1 MAQSEK
7 KYLEAEKLMKEAD
20 KLTTK
25 TLFRW
30 KPDWESASTMYENA
44 GTYFKNA
51 KVPERA
57 KDAFIRAANC
67 FENMN
72 LGFSA
77 GKNYDAAAMM
87 AKDLNSSEEAADLYE
102 KASMF
107 YRQENS
113 PDKAAETLL
122 KASKCVEDLNPD
134 RAIQLSIAACDLY
147 QEEEKELFSGQAFR
161 STISLLLRNNK
172 IIQTIELLTKQQ
184 TIFEKTKNTHDL
196 HKNFLSLIVL
206 HLHRGDSVAANLVWE
221 TSCSNYPDFPVT
233 KEGKASAELLDAFE
247 RSDPEALQ
255 KCVKQQ
261 VFEFLDNQIAKL
273 AKGLKI
279 TGGGTEKEDMS

>member
-20 KLTTK
+20 KLYFTFLTTFISIEFLHFFQNDK
-25 TLFRW
+25 NSFSLETWLGIGFNNVRKRRHIFQKCKSTRKSERCLHKSSKLLW
-30 KPDWESASTMYENA
+30 KYEPVTRETKFDVFGKFNFLL
-44 GTYFKNA
+44 YIW
-51 KVPERA
+51 R
-57 KDAFIRAANC
+57 
-67 FENMN
+67 
-72 LGFSA
+72 GFSA

-122 KASKCVEDLNPD
+122 KASKYGTHWPPPLFFFWMNSSELTKISMFFQIRCVEDLNPD

-172 IIQTIELLTKQQ
+172 
-184 TIFEKTKNTHDL
+184 
-196 HKNFLSLIVL
+196 
-206 HLHRGDSVAANLVWE
+206 
-221 TSCSNYPDFPVT
+221 
-233 KEGKASAELLDAFE
+233 
-247 RSDPEALQ
+247 
-255 KCVKQQ
+255 
-261 VFEFLDNQIAKL
+261 
-273 AKGLKI
+273 
-279 TGGGTEKEDMS
+279 